1 MVSSN
6 GMLVKRLSPSKL
18 AIIQLVSKLTTS
30 SANENESWTVNSLTV
45 KGDKIGTKNFAR
57 LYVGVPIAN
66 KMGRKEGQ
74 LSMIGLCDLAL
85 PQSISG
91 LDSVG

>member
-6 GMLVKRLSPSKL
+6 GMLVKRVSTSKL
-18 AIIQLVSKLTTS
+18 AKIQLASTLTTS

-57 LYVGVPIAN
+57 FYVGVPIVVKWAEKRGN
-66 KMGRKEGQ
+66 YQ
-74 LSMIGLCDLAL
+74 L
-85 PQSISG
+85 
-91 LDSVG
+91 